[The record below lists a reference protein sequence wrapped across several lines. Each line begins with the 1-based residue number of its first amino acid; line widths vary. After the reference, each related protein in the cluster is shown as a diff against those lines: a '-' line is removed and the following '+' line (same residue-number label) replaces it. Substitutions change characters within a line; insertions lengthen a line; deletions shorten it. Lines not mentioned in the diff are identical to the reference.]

1 MTVITRVTL
10 KEGMEPDWDEAM
22 RDRMGTAE
30 SVDGWVDGQ
39 ILIPLEAL
47 NERVIVGVW
56 ETRAAWEAW
65 HNDPAF
71 QETRQRLAELGA
83 DEGTTTWHEAI
94 YHARKGD

>member
-10 KEGMEPDWDEAM
+10 KEGTEPDWDEAM

-30 SVDGWVDGQ
+30 SVDGWVTGQ
-39 ILIPLEAL
+39 ILIPLEGL

-65 HNDPAF
+65 HNDPTF
-71 QETRQRLAELGA
+71 QETRERLAEIDA
-83 DEGTTTWHEAI
+83 DEGTTTWHEAV
-94 YHARKGD
+94 YDARRGD